1 MHLVLTPS
9 PNSASCTAPARACAD
24 QLVHRVWMVWTFGGR
39 GKSHFGRHF
48 SSLIPDRISS
58 SSPPLPAVRL
68 ASIQQ
73 MIKVGWV
80 CMPSLSLSGHGRRPT
95 DMTGANWTNWR
106 CDKGITRLISSRASI
121 LQTEVE
127 GVRLVSLIKIRQDA
141 LRFFLPHY
149 TTCSNCNCV

>member
-1 MHLVLTPS
+1 MQVALHLHVLAQINLS
-9 PNSASCTAPARACAD
+9 I
-24 QLVHRVWMVWTFGGR
+24 VWMVWTFGGR

-127 GVRLVSLIKIRQDA
+127 GVTRLSHQNSASFSPSL
-141 LRFFLPHY
+141 Y
-149 TTCSNCNCV
+149 YV